1 MRCTNCGTE
10 ASLGDDECL
19 RCGQPLVVACPACAT
34 PSRRDALFCG
44 SCGAYLVAAGAA
56 GAPPGTADS
65 ERKHATV
72 MFVDAVGSTG
82 AVAGLDPEDA
92 MEMLRPMLDAM
103 RRAAE
108 DFEGTVVRVT
118 GDGILALFGAPRAL
132 EGHALLACRAAQA
145 IHAALARLP
154 SRGVVRVGLH
164 SGDLIAAQLG
174 SANLGDGAFGATL
187 HLASRIEQL
196 APAGST
202 YLSAATYEFVRGHVD
217 ARLVGDRS
225 VKGFDEAVR
234 LYELLALDTPSSVA
248 APASSSGFVG
258 RSREMAVL
266 DKALANAREGKARV
280 VGISASPGVGK
291 SRLCHEFALRC
302 RAARIR
308 VLTMRAVAYGH
319 ATPYQPVLEL
329 LRNWLH
335 LSVRTPPAQARRRL
349 RKALGA
355 LAPEFLAHADLLADF
370 LGIGDGAAVAIDPE
384 ARQNK
389 LLALV
394 GDLVRLPT
402 TKPLIVIV
410 EDLHWLDAA
419 SERFVRR
426 LVFSAPA
433 THTFVLLNFRP
444 SYDASWMR
452 GRSCSLLPL
461 AELGEHSTRAMV
473 VQLVGSDSRLK
484 EMRER
489 VAARSGGNPLFV
501 DALVRSLRERGV
513 LDGES
518 GDLRPGRLGVTLELP
533 ATIQSVLGARI
544 DGPAEGDKPV
554 LQVASVVG
562 LDFHLALLQ
571 PITGRTMAEL
581 ETSMANL
588 CAAGLVEPVS
598 RREPVFAFR
607 HPLIQEVAYS
617 VQLKARRSAIH
628 AEVAKA
634 LEGFYGGRADEFAGL
649 LAHHYEAAGQ
659 PLAAAQYL
667 VRAALWIGKTDSAQ
681 ALRYWKHACELV
693 RDAAR
698 SVSNDSLRIL
708 VNGQVVNYG
717 WRVGMSLAEA
727 KRYSLEARH
736 YARELGDRMTQT
748 LLLAGYGRFVAALG
762 SADAYID
769 LVKEALALIAD
780 SNETGRIAVL
790 KAQLAQA
797 NRFAGRLLPALAANT
812 ESLRKAS
819 RIGSFDIQ
827 MMGFR
832 PRPWIM
838 SIRATIL
845 VELGCS
851 ARARRWLDRVIALGA
866 LEPVVE
872 YVAHMG
878 YVRLAWFEGD
888 AALASAHAA
897 HVARLAEVSGIP
909 YIRVYAHRCA
919 GLARMVAGELDG
931 AIDELTRGLKL
942 ARRSSA
948 ARENEAT
955 LLAEI
960 ADAHYRAGRD
970 DEAIA
975 LATQATTLARR
986 RRSRLAECHAWI
998 LLGSALARRDAA
1010 PGAPDRDAAFAAAE
1024 ALVAET
1030 GSAPLGRLL
1039 DRARVVVGARQP

>member
-1 MRCTNCGTE
+1 MRCTNCDTE
-10 ASLGDDECL
+10 ASPGEDACL
-19 RCGQPLVVACPACAT
+19 HCGQPLIVHCPACAT
-34 PSRRDALFCG
+34 PSRLDALFCG
-44 SCGAYLVAAGAA
+44 ACGAYLVAAGAA
-56 GAPPGTADS
+56 SPPRGSGDS
-65 ERKHATV
+65 ERKHATA

-82 AVAGLDPEDA
+82 AVAGLDPEEA
-92 MEMLRPMLDAM
+92 MVMLRPMLDAM

-108 DFEGTVVRVT
+108 DFEGTVIRVT

-145 IHAALARLP
+145 THAAMARLP
-154 SRGVVRVGLH
+154 TKPLVRIGLH
-164 SGDLIAAQLG
+164 SGDMVAAQLG
-174 SANLGDGAFGATL
+174 SAALGDGAFGATL

-196 APAGST
+196 APAATTYVSAST
-202 YLSAATYEFVRGHVD
+202 FELVRGHVD
-217 ARLVGDRS
+217 VRLVGARS
-225 VKGFDEAVR
+225 VKGFDESVEV
-234 LYELLALDTPSSVA
+234 YELLALDTRPGA
-248 APASSSGFVG
+248 APPAQGTRFVG
-258 RSREMAVL
+258 RAREMA
-266 DKALANAREGKARV
+266 ALERALENAREGKARV
-280 VGISASPGVGK
+280 VGITALPGVGK
-291 SRLCHEFALRC
+291 SRLCREFSLRC

-308 VLTMRAVAYGH
+308 VLTMRALAYGH

-329 LRNWLH
+329 LRHWLH
-335 LSVRTPPAQARRRL
+335 LSVHTPPEQARRRL
-349 RKALGA
+349 RRALRS
-355 LAPEFLAHADLLADF
+355 LAPQLLAHADLLADF
-370 LGIGDGAAVAIDPE
+370 LGIGDGASGAIDPE
-384 ARQNK
+384 MRQNQ
-389 LLALV
+389 LLGLV

-402 TKPLIVIV
+402 AKPLVIVV

-426 LVFSAPA
+426 LVFSAPG

-452 GRSCSLLPL
+452 GRNCSLLPL
-461 AELGEHSTRAMV
+461 AELGEPATRAIV
-473 VQLVGSDSRLK
+473 LQLMGGDARLK

-513 LDGES
+513 LVGEP
-518 GDLRPGRLGVTLELP
+518 GDLRLGPQGGMPELP

-544 DGPAEGDKPV
+544 DGPAEGDKPI

-634 LEGFYGGRADEFAGL
+634 LESFYGGRADEFAGL

-659 PLAAAQYL
+659 PLAATQYL

-727 KRYSLEARH
+727 KRYSLEAQH
-736 YARELGDRMTQT
+736 YARALGDRMTQT

-762 SADAYID
+762 SADAYVA
-769 LVKEALALIAD
+769 LVQEALALIVD
-780 SNETGRIAVL
+780 SPEAGRIAVL

-797 NRFAGRLLPALAANT
+797 YRFAGRLRLALAANT
-812 ESLRKAS
+812 QSLRKAS
-819 RIGSFDIQ
+819 RIGGFDIQ

-845 VELGCS
+845 VELGCFE
-851 ARARRWLDRVIALGA
+851 RARRWLDRVIALGS
-866 LEPVVE
+866 LEPVVQ

-888 AALASAHAA
+888 AALAREHAA
-897 HVARLAEVSGIP
+897 RVAAIAAASGIP
-909 YIRVYAHRCA
+909 YIQVYAHRCA
-919 GLARMVAGELDG
+919 GLARMVAGDFDG

-942 ARRSSA
+942 ARRASA
-948 ARENEAT
+948 ARDNEAMF
-955 LLAEI
+955 LAEI
-960 ADAHYRAGRD
+960 ADAHLRAGRD
-970 DEAIA
+970 GEAIET
-975 LATQATTLARR
+975 ATRATVLARR

-998 LLGSALARRDAA
+998 VLGGAAARRGDA
-1010 PGAPDRDAAFAAAE
+1010 GAAQEGEAAFAAAD
-1024 ALVAET
+1024 ALAAET
-1030 GSAPLGRLL
+1030 GSVPLARLVERGRRL
-1039 DRARVVVGARQP
+1039 AGAVDP